1 MATYGEILLAL
12 DNGVLAA
19 LDTGEVGPLCEDK
32 GMVERIVVGV
42 DGSAS
47 AAAALRWA
55 VDEAGRHDAT
65 VVAVLAWSYL
75 DQRQEGEPF
84 DPSYGEDEARDQLRT
99 SIESIGP
106 RLSIDQHVVCDL
118 PAPALLEA
126 GSDADLLVVGA
137 RGLGGFKG
145 LLLGSVSER
154 VLEHAPCPVAVVR
167 VDEPQRPDRPVV
179 VGVDG
184 SDASIEALR
193 WAARAAVVR
202 GAPLHVV
209 HAWQIPLMGV
219 PMEQGNRTVERAAR
233 TVLDTALAD
242 PSLAGLE
249 VEGHL
254 RCLGAVQAVLEDA
267 AAASLIVVGSRG
279 LGRFGRILLGS
290 TSRQLALHAPCP
302 FVVILPT

>member
-1 MATYGEILLAL
+1 M
-12 DNGVLAA
+12 LAA
-19 LDTGEVGPLCEDK
+19 LDAGEGGQLCEDE
-32 GMVERIVVGV
+32 GVVERIVVGV

-75 DQRQEGEPF
+75 DQRQEGKSEPF
-84 DPSYGEDEARDQLRT
+84 DPSYGEDDARDQLRT
-99 SIESIGP
+99 SIESVAP
-106 RLSIDQHVVCDL
+106 RLSIEQHVVCDL

-167 VDEPQRPDRPVV
+167 VDEPQRPDRPVL

-184 SDASIEALR
+184 SETSIEALR
-193 WAARAAVVR
+193 WAARVAVVR

-209 HAWQIPLMGV
+209 HAWQIPV
-219 PMEQGNRTVERAAR
+219 AAFPMEQGVRAVESAAR
-233 TVLDTALAD
+233 GVLDAALAD
-242 PSLAGLE
+242 PALAGLE
-249 VEGHL
+249 VEGHMP
-254 RCLGAVQAVLEDA
+254 CLGAVQAVLEYA
-267 AAASLIVVGSRG
+267 GPASLIVVGSRG
-279 LGRFGRILLGS
+279 LGRFGRALLGS
-290 TSRQLALHAPCP
+290 TSRQLAHHTPCP
-302 FVVILPT
+302 IVVIPSTEP

>member
-1 MATYGEILLAL
+1 M
-12 DNGVLAA
+12 
-19 LDTGEVGPLCEDK
+19 
-32 GMVERIVVGV
+32 VGV

-75 DQRQEGEPF
+75 DQHHEGTSEAF
-84 DPSYGEDEARDQLRT
+84 DPNYGEDEARDQLRT
-99 SIESIGP
+99 SIEAVAP
-106 RLSIDQHVVCDL
+106 RLAIEQRVVCDL
-118 PAPALLEA
+118 PASALLEA
-126 GSDADLLVVGA
+126 ASDGDLLVVGA

-167 VDEPQRPDRPVV
+167 ADDPQRPDRPVL

-184 SDASIEALR
+184 SETSTEALR
-193 WAARAAVVR
+193 WAARAALLR

-209 HAWQIPLMGV
+209 HAWQV
-219 PMEQGNRTVERAAR
+219 PSMAVPTERAVGTVKGGAQA
-233 TVLDTALAD
+233 VLDAALAD
-242 PSLAGLE
+242 PALAGLE

-254 RCLGAVQAVLEDA
+254 PCLGPVNAVLEHA
-267 AAASLIVVGSRG
+267 GAASLIVVGSRG
-279 LGRFGRILLGS
+279 LGRFGRAVLGS
-290 TSRQLALHAPCP
+290 TSRQLAHHAPCP
-302 FVVILPT
+302 LVVIPPTEP